1 MKRRIALA
9 MIVTATVLCGG
20 QPTFSQE
27 ESETEALR
35 LAAMFSDDMV
45 LQREMEVP
53 IWGWA
58 KPGAVVRV
66 VRDKQAPVEAK
77 ADSKGKWIVRLASM
91 PAGGPHTLT
100 VDSGSESITL
110 TNVLMGDVWICSG
123 QSNMQWPVWTDM
135 GSGAMYAEYP
145 FAEIANAVQSEIR
158 LYIVPM
164 TTSFDPEEDILVAEK
179 PMYPQEPKEILR
191 KWRVCSPETVP
202 PFSAVAYSFGRALRR
217 ETQIPVGLI
226 QTAWGGTIC
235 EAWTSAD
242 TLRKH
247 PDFRDSVSTLKEE
260 AENLDGLLK
269 EYEVALAAWEKRVD
283 LADTGFVNG
292 EPVWDDVDADDSGWA
307 EIDLP
312 NLWETQGYPSLDGY
326 VWFRKEV
333 DVPDRWAGKDL
344 ELLFTGI
351 NDANQTWVN
360 GVRISDFDDQP
371 GVGKPRRYAVPGKLV
386 KAGRN
391 VIAVRVYDM
400 GNTGGFNRSKGTME
414 LRNASDRNETISLAG
429 LWKMNIGA
437 ELKDVPGRPR
447 EPRAVKG
454 NPNVPTVLY
463 NAMIAPVIPY
473 GIKGAIWYQGESNA
487 NRAYQYR
494 SLFPGMIRDWRTKW
508 GQGDFSFFFVQLAN
522 FQKRMPQ
529 PIEDTW
535 AELRE
540 AQLMTLSLPKT
551 GMAVTIDI
559 GDAKDIHPK
568 NKQTVGERLALAA
581 RHVAYGEDLVYSGPI
596 YTSMTVEGNDIRL
609 HFDHVGSG
617 LVAQGGPP
625 TGFSIAAADR
635 KFVWANARIEG
646 DTVVVYAPGV
656 KQPKAVRYA
665 WARNPFCNL
674 FNEEGLP
681 ASPFRTDDWPGVTVE
696 NH

>member
-1 MKRRIALA
+1 MKRRIAMA
-9 MIVTATVLCGG
+9 IIVTATVLCVGH
-20 QPTFSQE
+20 QAFSQE
-27 ESETEALR
+27 KSGPESLR

-53 IWGWA
+53 VWGWA
-58 KPGAVVRV
+58 KPGATVHVA
-66 VRDKQAPVEAK
+66 RDKQAAVK
-77 ADSKGKWIVRLASM
+77 TTADANGKWIVRLASM

-100 VDSGSESITL
+100 VRSGSETIAL

-123 QSNMQWPVWTDM
+123 QSNMQWPIWVEM
-135 GSGAMYAEYP
+135 GVGAMYAEYP
-145 FAEIANAVQSEIR
+145 FAEIGNADYSDMR
-158 LYIVPM
+158 LFIVPM
-164 TTSFDPEEDILVAEK
+164 TTSFEPEEDILVPDKA
-179 PMYPQEPKEILR
+179 MYPQEPKEILR

-217 ETQIPVGLI
+217 DTQVPMGLI

-235 EAWTSAD
+235 EAWMSAD

-247 PDFRDSVSTLKEE
+247 PDFGERVNSLKEE
-260 AENLDGLLK
+260 AENLDELLQ
-269 EYEVALAAWEKRVD
+269 EYEVALAAWEKRVEA
-283 LADTGFVNG
+283 ADAGFADG
-292 EPVWDDVDADDSGWA
+292 EPVWDDIDADDSGWA
-307 EIDLP
+307 EIELP

-326 VWFRKEV
+326 VWFRREV
-333 DVPDRWAGKDL
+333 DVPNSWAGKDL
-344 ELLFTGI
+344 ELRFNAI
-351 NDANQTWVN
+351 NDANQTWLN

-371 GVGKPRRYAVPGKLV
+371 GVGKPRRYRVPGRSV
-386 KAGRN
+386 KPGRN

-400 GNTGGFNRSKGTME
+400 GGNGGFVRSKGNME
-414 LRNASDRNETISLAG
+414 LRNPNERNNTISLAG
-429 LWKMNIGA
+429 LWKMHIGV
-437 ELKDVPGRPR
+437 ELKDVSGRPR

-454 NPNVPTVLY
+454 NPNVSTVLY

-487 NRAYQYR
+487 GRAYQYR
-494 SLFPGMIRDWRTKW
+494 SLFPGMICDWRTKW
-508 GQGDFSFFFVQLAN
+508 GQGDFPFFFVQLAN
-522 FQKRMPQ
+522 FKQRIPQ
-529 PIEDTW
+529 PMEDTW

-568 NKQTVGERLALAA
+568 NKRAVGERLALAA

-596 YTSMTVEGNDIRL
+596 YKSMKVEGDEIRL
-609 HFDHVGSG
+609 RFDHVGSG

-646 DTVVVYAPGV
+646 DTVVVSAPGII
-656 KQPKAVRYA
+656 QPQAVRYA
-665 WARNPFCNL
+665 WAINPFCNL

-681 ASPFRTDDWPGVTVE
+681 ASPFRTDDWPGITVE